1 MKAPVFIASQ
11 PGLIIGCMAV
21 ALGLAAG
28 GRFPFMDGG
37 SWTILAVVATAV
49 VFTLAAA
56 DSAHLL
62 DYQVAPGRWLGSAVV
77 CAVVAAAVA
86 AGVLGVAMFVM
97 QDDSPYYSGYDSFIV
112 TSGPVEWLDTN
123 GQPYIV
129 PDAGVGGRE
138 IVLTLLVVFT
148 VFLAAALVGV
158 GLGAVRARR
167 SARAQW
173 VVAFAGIAATVAVAW
188 LIDQVLGISVSAPLP
203 GVFLFCI
210 PVAVVGVVV
219 AAVSLQRSRTRWVG
233 SADRAKLARS

>member
-1 MKAPVFIASQ
+1 MKMPVFIASQ
-11 PGLIIGCMAV
+11 PWLIIGCMAV

-28 GRFPFMDGG
+28 GRFLFMDGG
-37 SWTILAVVATAV
+37 SWTILTVVATTV
-49 VFTLAAA
+49 IFTLAAA

-138 IVLTLLVVFT
+138 VVLTLLVVFT
-148 VFLAAALVGV
+148 IFLAAALVGV

-173 VVAFAGIAATVAVAW
+173 VVVFAGIAVAIAVAW
-188 LIDQVLGISVSAPLP
+188 FIDQVLGISVPAPLP

-210 PVAVVGVVV
+210 PVAVVGVV
-219 AAVSLQRSRTRWVG
+219 AAGVSIQRSRTRWAG
-233 SADRAKLARS
+233 SADRVKLARS